1 VTIKIRNAGY
11 FASGY
16 DVMTMPV
23 DVTDNEGALCT
34 RCSIGNR
41 VNTCTV
47 YGADKW
53 DMCTDLTVDC
63 CAHCVQNVIRTV
75 LHTELPVTVEMTFD
89 AFMITYL
96 KPGSV
101 EGFVSYAGPLPAAI
115 CDDAAGGDDVAD
127 PLLTLLNGDPWR
139 PDNGLMAHPD
149 DMRDHPE
156 GA

>member
-16 DVMTMPV
+16 DIMTMPV
-23 DVTDNEGALCT
+23 DVVDNQGESCDE
-34 RCSIGNR
+34 CQVIGR
-41 VNTCTV
+41 VITCTV

-53 DMCTDLTVDC
+53 NEGAEIVVGC
-63 CAHCVQNVIRTV
+63 CEHCVSNVV
-75 LHTELPVTVEMTFD
+75 LTLDSEHPITVEMTGE
-89 AFMITYL
+89 AFLTAYL
-96 KPGSV
+96 RVSEV
-101 EGFVSYAGPLPAAI
+101 MGFVSYAGPLPAAV
-115 CDDAAGGDDVAD
+115 CADMAEGDDVAD